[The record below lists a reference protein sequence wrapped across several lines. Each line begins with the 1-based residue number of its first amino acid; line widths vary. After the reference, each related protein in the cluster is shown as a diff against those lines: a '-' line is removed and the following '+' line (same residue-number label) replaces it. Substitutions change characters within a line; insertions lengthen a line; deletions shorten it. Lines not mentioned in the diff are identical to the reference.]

1 MNEKPT
7 TEPPEPSAPETLPK
21 YVREPVARQ
30 SAAALRDLAAWADD
44 LADWKEQRAVA
55 AVDEPP
61 EVAEDQK
68 QVDDEEID
76 FDAVNLDDLDVGASV
91 NIYPLK
97 IPCGPGCDGCPHGP
111 YLYAKWRDGDTVR
124 TKYVGKP

>member
-1 MNEKPT
+1 M
-7 TEPPEPSAPETLPK
+7 TEPPAPETLPK

-30 SAAALRDLAAWADD
+30 RAVALRDLAAWAAE
-44 LADWKEQRAVA
+44 LADWKEQRAAA

-61 EVAEDQK
+61 EVAEDQE
-68 QVDDEEID
+68 QVDDEEFD
-76 FDAVNLDDLDVGASV
+76 LDAVDIDDLDVGASV